1 MYTQQLDLSYYF
13 IGEIDRTGYN
23 ELTSHQC
30 TTVGVVGKY
39 FTAYNLGTKQIYRA
53 NSQVGNITWSNYE
66 HGNTIINLETRFNL
80 GTLLLT

>member
-1 MYTQQLDLSYYF
+1 MYTSKLDLSYYF

-39 FTAYNLGTKQIYRA
+39 FTASNLTIEQIHRA
-53 NSQVGNITWSNYE
+53 NSQVGNIT
-66 HGNTIINLETRFNL
+66 
-80 GTLLLT
+80 